1 MKIENLRQW
10 TNERMN
16 ISISWAPYRA
26 IKPLIMVQFQLS
38 YLANVELSSL
48 LWWGKNFNLDKA
60 SPYYFNSSYFFIT
73 FLPGN
78 KNILT
83 FTSRLGNKINLS
95 LDTFIVL
102 LHKKEH
108 KKTISKSRL
117 KMIRIWM
124 EPNILGRGFRTWACQ
139 FLPF

>member
-1 MKIENLRQW
+1 MKIENLRQQ

-16 ISISWAPYRA
+16 MIIYWAPYRA

-102 LHKKEH
+102 LHN
-108 KKTISKSRL
+108 KTKCFRLRQRDLRPTGRDVTSFIVASK
-117 KMIRIWM
+117 
-124 EPNILGRGFRTWACQ
+124 F
-139 FLPF
+139 